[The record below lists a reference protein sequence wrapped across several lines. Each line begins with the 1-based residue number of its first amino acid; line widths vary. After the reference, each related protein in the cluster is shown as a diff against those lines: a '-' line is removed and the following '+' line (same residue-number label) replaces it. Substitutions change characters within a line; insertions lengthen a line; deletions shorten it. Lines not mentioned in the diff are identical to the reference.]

1 MFWSHG
7 DFEWNVIGIDKR
19 VSHYNQSENFVYE
32 VFSFSMDIQFLDP
45 IIDRN
50 KLKKER
56 AKFPKGVVILG
67 SIGRLMKMDS
77 AEYLEVISILLNKYP
92 NTIYLACGPGHI
104 EEIKEKLDKN
114 IIDRVYFEGY
124 VDAHIYG
131 HIIDIFLDSF
141 PLEHGNSKWE
151 FAVKDGGKPMVL
163 FGKKISSTD
172 LYDNFIEF
180 GYKKELI
187 PLLETID
194 GYLEFSSK
202 LIEDVKLRKEVGVS
216 CRNIFELSKTNSIE
230 KLVRLISE

>member
-1 MFWSHG
+1 
-7 DFEWNVIGIDKR
+7 
-19 VSHYNQSENFVYE
+19 
-32 VFSFSMDIQFLDP
+32 
-45 IIDRN
+45 
-50 KLKKER
+50 
-56 AKFPKGVVILG
+56 
-67 SIGRLMKMDS
+67 
-77 AEYLEVISILLNKYP
+77 
-92 NTIYLACGPGHI
+92 
-104 EEIKEKLDKN
+104 LDKN